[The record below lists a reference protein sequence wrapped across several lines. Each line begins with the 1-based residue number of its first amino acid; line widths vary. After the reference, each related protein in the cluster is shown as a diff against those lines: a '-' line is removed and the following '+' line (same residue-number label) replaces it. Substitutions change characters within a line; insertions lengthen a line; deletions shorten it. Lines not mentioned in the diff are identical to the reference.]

1 MSTYFTKKEEIK
13 RNWLVVDAK
22 DQVVGRLST
31 NLAMFLMGKH
41 KPTYSPHVDN
51 GDYVI
56 VLNADKVK
64 FTGNKW
70 DEKKYIKHTGFVGGI
85 RTRTAKEMLNKKPAE
100 IIRLA
105 VKGMLPKNQ
114 VLARRQLMKLKIYTG
129 DKHPHAVQNP
139 KTVKIDG
146 RRGDVLEK

>member
-1 MSTYFTKKEEIK
+1 MATYFTKKEEISRK
-13 RNWLVVDAK
+13 WLVVDAK
-22 DQVVGRLST
+22 DQVVGRLAT

-70 DEKKYIKHTGFVGGI
+70 DEKVYRRHTGFVAGI
-85 RTRTAKEMLNKKPAE
+85 RARTAKEMLQKKPAE

-105 VKGMLPKNQ
+105 VKGMLPENQ
-114 VLARRQLMKLKIYTG
+114 TLARRQLMNLKIYTG

-139 KTVKIDG
+139 KAVKIDG
-146 RRGDVLEK
+146 RTGKALE

>member
-1 MSTYFTKKEEIK
+1 MATYFTKKKEIS

-22 DQVVGRLST
+22 DAVVGRLAT

-41 KPTYSPHVDN
+41 KPGYTPNLDT

-56 VLNADKVK
+56 VVNAEKVK

-70 DEKKYIKHTGFVGGI
+70 GEKLYRHHTGYVAGVK
-85 RTRTAKEMLNKKPAE
+85 TRTAKEMLQKKPSE

-105 VKGMLPKNQ
+105 VRGMLPKNQ
-114 VLARRQLMKLKIYTG
+114 TLARRQLMKLKIYTG
-129 DKHPHAVQNP
+129 DTHPHAVQNP
-139 KTVKIDG
+139 KTVKLEG
-146 RRGDVLEK
+146 RTGKVME

>member
-1 MSTYFTKKEEIK
+1 MATYFTKKK
-13 RNWLVVDAK
+13 DLSRNWLVVDAK
-22 DQVVGRLST
+22 DQTVGRLAS

-41 KPTYSPHVDN
+41 KPEYSPHIDT

-56 VLNADKVK
+56 VLNAEQVK

-70 DEKKYIKHTGFVGGI
+70 NDKLYHRHTGFVGGI
-85 RTRTAKEMLNKKPAE
+85 RTRTAKEMLDKKPAD
-100 IIRLA
+100 ILRIA

-114 VLARRQLMKLKIYTG
+114 SLARRQLMKLKIYTG

-139 KTVKIDG
+139 KAVKVSSSGGKVTI
-146 RRGDVLEK
+146 

>member
-1 MSTYFTKKEEIK
+1 MSTYFTKKKEIS

-22 DQVVGRLST
+22 DQVVGRLAT
-31 NLAMFLMGKH
+31 NLALFLMGKH
-41 KPTYSPHVDN
+41 KPSYTPHLDT

-70 DEKKYIKHTGFVGGI
+70 DEKKYIRHTGFVGGI
-85 RTRTAKEMLNKKPAE
+85 KTRSAREMLQKKPAE

-114 VLARRQLMKLKIYTG
+114 SLARRQLMKLKIYAG

-139 KTVKIDG
+139 KAVKIEG
-146 RRGDVLEK
+146 RTGKVTE

>member
-1 MSTYFTKKEEIK
+1 MATYFTKKKEIS
-13 RNWLVVDAK
+13 RNWLVVDAA
-22 DQVVGRLST
+22 DAVVGRLAT

-41 KPTYSPHVDN
+41 KPGYSPHIDT

-70 DEKKYIKHTGFVGGI
+70 DEKLYRRHTGYVGGV
-85 RTRTAKEMLNKKPAE
+85 RTRTAKEQLQKKPAE

-114 VLARRQLMKLKIYTG
+114 TLARRQLMKLKIYTG

-139 KTVKIDG
+139 KAVKVEG
-146 RRGDVLEK
+146 RTGKVLV

>member
-1 MSTYFTKKEEIK
+1 MSTYFTKKKEIS
-13 RNWLVVDAK
+13 RSWLVVDAK
-22 DQVVGRLST
+22 DQTVGRLAS

-41 KPTYSPHVDN
+41 KPEYSPSLDT

-64 FTGNKW
+64 FTGKKW
-70 DEKKYIKHTGFVGGI
+70 DQKVYHRHTGFVGGI
-85 RTRTAKEMLNKKPAE
+85 RTRTAKQMLQQKPAE
-100 IIRLA
+100 ILRIA

-114 VLARRQLMKLKIYTG
+114 SLARRQLMKLKIYTG

-139 KTVKIDG
+139 KAVNINSSGKVT
-146 RRGDVLEK
+146 E

>member
-1 MSTYFTKKEEIK
+1 MATYFTKKNELS

-22 DQVVGRLST
+22 DVVVGRLAT

-41 KPTYSPHVDN
+41 KPSYSPHLDT

-70 DEKKYIKHTGFVGGI
+70 DEKLYRHHTGFVKGV
-85 RTRTAKEMLNKKPAE
+85 RTKTAKEMLERKPAE

-105 VKGMLPKNQ
+105 VRGMLPKNMH
-114 VLARRQLMKLKIYTG
+114 LARRQLMKLKIYTG

-139 KTVKIDG
+139 KAVKIEG
-146 RRGDVLEK
+146 RTGKVAE

>member
-1 MSTYFTKKEEIK
+1 MSTYFTKKSEIS

-22 DQVVGRLST
+22 DVVVGRLAT

-41 KPTYSPHVDN
+41 KPAYSPHLDT

-70 DEKKYIKHTGFVGGI
+70 DEKLYRHHTGFVKGV
-85 RTRTAKEMLNKKPAE
+85 RTKTAKEMLDRKPAE

-105 VKGMLPKNQ
+105 VRGMLPKNMH
-114 VLARRQLMKLKIYTG
+114 LARRQLMKLKIYTG

-139 KTVKIDG
+139 KAVKIEG
-146 RRGDVLEK
+146 RTGKVAE

>member
-1 MSTYFTKKEEIK
+1 MSTYFTKKNDIS
-13 RNWLVVDAK
+13 RDWLVFDAK
-22 DQVVGRLST
+22 DQVVGRFAS

-41 KPTYSPHVDN
+41 KPAYSPHLDT

-64 FTGNKW
+64 FTGNKL
-70 DEKKYIKHTGFVGGI
+70 EQKKYHRHTGFVKGI
-85 RTRTAKEMLNKKPAE
+85 RTKTAKEMLQTKPAE
-100 IIRLA
+100 VIRLA

-114 VLARRQLMKLKIYTG
+114 TLARRQLMKLKIYTG

-139 KTVKIDG
+139 KAVTMSPNGKVNK
-146 RRGDVLEK
+146 

>member
-1 MSTYFTKKEEIK
+1 MAATYFTKKKEISRK
-13 RNWLVVDAK
+13 WLVVDAK
-22 DQVVGRLST
+22 DQVVGRLAS

-41 KPTYSPHVDN
+41 KAEYSPHLDT

-56 VLNADKVK
+56 VLNAEKVK

-70 DEKKYIKHTGFVGGI
+70 EDKVYHRHTGFVGGI
-85 RTRTAKEMLNKKPAE
+85 RTRTAKEMLAKKPGD
-100 IIRLA
+100 ILKIA

-114 VLARRQLMKLKIYTG
+114 SLARRQLMKLKIYTG

-139 KTVKIDG
+139 KEVKISSSG
-146 RRGDVLEK
+146 KVTE